1 MIFPF
6 QKESDLMKDEMTLF
20 YISTS
25 DVKFLR
31 YFIAGTVPG
40 HVAMKS
46 PASSILVSVT
56 DTPAQGLWLLC
67 AVLPS
72 TQVQGGA

>member
-1 MIFPF
+1 
-6 QKESDLMKDEMTLF
+6 MTSMLHH
-20 YISTS
+20 YILRS
-25 DVKFLR
+25 DVKVLR
-31 YFIAGTVPG
+31 YLIAGSIPG

-46 PASSILVSVT
+46 PPSSILGSVT
-56 DTPAQGLWLLC
+56 DTPAQRLWLLG